1 MVFCDKLNT
10 QGVNPFITRNK
21 DGNTLSDKNRDILA
35 GKEIT
40 FADGKTRTIK
50 PLTIRNLRK
59 FMAVVKDLKTED
71 TLSDADID
79 IMVEAAGIALA
90 TVDPELGNNKEKLE
104 DVLDLRSFGELMSAA
119 MGSDPSF

>member
-1 MVFCDKLNT
+1 MDKLN
-10 QGVNPFITRNK
+10 
-21 DGNTLSDKNRDILA
+21 DKNKDILA
-35 GKEIT
+35 GTEIV

-59 FMAVVKDLKTED
+59 FMKVVKDLKSED
-71 TLSDADID
+71 TLGDID

-90 TVDPELGNNKEKLE
+90 AVDPELGNNKEKLE

-119 MGSDPSF
+119 MGSDPSL

>member
-1 MVFCDKLNT
+1 VINL
-10 QGVNPFITRNK
+10 ITEGRSPLYTRHK
-21 DGNTLSDKNRDILA
+21 DGNTLSDKNKDILA

-90 TVDPELGNNKEKLE
+90 TVDAELGNNKEKLE